1 MKKFIIAIIALLL
14 FTSCVETKP
23 TEPTG
28 VIKTDEGPATAIFDE
43 IIEFEY
49 RGHYWIYFKQY
60 NGLYQGYSEG
70 IAHDPDCWC
79 LSDDIEYD

>member
-14 FTSCVETKP
+14 FTSCIETEKP
-23 TEPTG
+23 G
-28 VIKTDEGPATAIFDE
+28 VVKTDEEPATAIFDE

-60 NGLYQGYSEG
+60 IGAYQGYTG
-70 IAHDPDCWC
+70 GVAHDPDCWC
-79 LSDDIEYD
+79 LSEDDIDYE

>member
-1 MKKFIIAIIALLL
+1 MRKFIIAIIALLL
-14 FTSCVETKP
+14 FTSCVE

-60 NGLYQGYSEG
+60 NGLYQGYSGG